1 MKWWSDQG
9 KAYAASFPTIIRER
23 HSLSYYTD
31 RLNQGIMSSEIA
43 KVDSTAENQGQ
54 IISRIA
60 REGIEAFDKAM
71 SLDDFESQVRVA
83 QYMESLRE
91 AIEPFMPAI
100 LKLRDSPMGFRT
112 DRGKDSNKTPYD
124 EATVKECV
132 VEALLRGVKLVG
144 DQFNIIA
151 SRTYITL
158 NGYRLLVNGSGC
170 QQLTYDVQPIELNE
184 KEHKIQ
190 GKASWVLDGK
200 TYSIEK
206 QFSCKAHISKGGF
219 PITTWEQTQGKAT
232 RKLFKA
238 IYETV
243 TGRAFHEPDED
254 VREDAIEVEGAV
266 VDEPSAIDGRKQ
278 ADDSEALI
286 KELTYRLGE
295 SEIHPEHFVKFIC
308 DSPKINVKAN
318 TVRDLVTQDH
328 QLASALLKA
337 WRSSVE
343 RFKKSLK
350 ESESKGEAKK

>member
-1 MKWWSDQG
+1 LKWWSDQG
-9 KAYAASFPTIIRER
+9 KAYAASLPTILRER

-206 QFSCKAHISKGGF
+206 QFSCKAHLSKSGF

-266 VDEPSAIDGRKQ
+266 VDEPPSIEASN
-278 ADDSEALI
+278 AEALI
-286 KELTYRLGE
+286 KELSYRLGE
-295 SEIHPEHFVKFIC
+295 AEIHPEQFVKFIC

-343 RFKKSLK
+343 RFKKSLE

>member
-1 MKWWSDQG
+1 M
-9 KAYAASFPTIIRER
+9 PTILKEVQ
-23 HSLSYYTD
+23 SLEYYTN
-31 RLNQGIMSSEIA
+31 RLNQGIMSKEISKIDA
-43 KVDSTAENQGQ
+43 TTQNQGQ
-54 IISRIA
+54 VISRIA
-60 REGIEAFDKAM
+60 REGIQAFNEAM

-83 QYMESLRE
+83 EYMDCMRT

-100 LKLRDSPMGFRT
+100 IKLRDSPLGFRT
-112 DRGKDSNKTPYD
+112 DRGKESNKPAYD

-151 SRTYITL
+151 GRTYITL

-170 QQLTYDVQPIELNE
+170 QQLTYEVDPIELNE
-184 KEHKIQ
+184 KEHKIR
-190 GKASWVLDGK
+190 GKAAWVLDGK
-200 TYSIEK
+200 NYSIEK
-206 QFSCKAHISKGGF
+206 QFCCKAHLSKSGY

-232 RKLFKA
+232 RKLFKS

-266 VDEPSAIDGRKQ
+266 VDEPTSIEASAT
-278 ADDSEALI
+278 EALI
-286 KELTYRLGE
+286 KELTCRLGE
-295 SEIHPEHFVKFIC
+295 AEIHPEQFVKFIC

-343 RFKKSLK
+343 RFKKSLE